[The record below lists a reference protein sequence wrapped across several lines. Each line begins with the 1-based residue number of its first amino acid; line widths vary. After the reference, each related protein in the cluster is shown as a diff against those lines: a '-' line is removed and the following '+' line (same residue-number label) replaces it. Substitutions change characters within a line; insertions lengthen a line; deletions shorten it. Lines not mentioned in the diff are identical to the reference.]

1 MWYNY
6 RRGVR
11 LEKPS
16 FGRLMSFRLRPAPR
30 AIWLGSAWAALCGA
44 VSSGGLEFSGQCLL
58 YLVLTLLLADP
69 LLGNIWSILA
79 ATDWAPSPVEDEG
92 SVDLPALPYMAPGS
106 LSHRLLTWLNQTL
119 TWWLAA
125 FWPRWGTS
133 LVGLLVTSILALA
146 LAALL
151 GRGPAFLVLISF
163 VLLASRVLLL
173 GRPVMGG
180 PLLRASLEIGLAW
193 MIGYTAFYA
202 LPASQSRLAVADWLH
217 QSWEPSL
224 LAGLY
229 TLTYYACLT
238 LEERLSRGIALLN
251 ATQISAMALL
261 VFVKRPILT
270 GIVGL
275 MLLPQMLLQP
285 LLRRHGDRPWYLR
298 QTQLF
303 MMGGMMAAAVG
314 CS

>member
-1 MWYNY
+1 
-6 RRGVR
+6 
-11 LEKPS
+11 
-16 FGRLMSFRLRPAPR
+16 MSLRLRPAPR
-30 AIWLGSAWAALCGA
+30 AIWLGPAWAALCGA
-44 VSSGGLEFSGQCLL
+44 ISSGRLGLSGQCLL
-58 YLVLTLLLADP
+58 YLVLTILLADP
-69 LLGNIWSILA
+69 LLSNIWSILA
-79 ATDWAPSPVEDEG
+79 STDWAASPVEDERP
-92 SVDLPALPYMAPGS
+92 VDLPALPYTAPSS
-106 LSHRLLTWLNQTL
+106 LSHRLLVWLNHTL

-125 FWPRWGTS
+125 FWPRWGAS
-133 LVGLLVTSILALA
+133 LVGLLVISILALA
-146 LAALL
+146 LTALL

-163 VLLASRVLLL
+163 ALLASRVLLL
-173 GRPVMGG
+173 SRSVIGG
-180 PLLRASLEIGLAW
+180 PLLRASLEMGLAW

-202 LPASQSRLAVADWLH
+202 LPASQSRLAMMEWLYH
-217 QSWEPSL
+217 SWESLL

-229 TLTYYACLT
+229 TLAYYACLT

-251 ATQISAMALL
+251 TTQISAMALL
-261 VFVKRPILT
+261 VFVKQPILA

-303 MMGGMMAAAVG
+303 VMGGMMAAAIG